1 MMKIKL
7 SPLGS
12 AGLLKLLKTLIASHF
27 CYARGMPCSALSFR
41 NISLVAMVAMWQDW
55 GRMVSMGENEDYGIQ
70 ETQDCR
76 TSCLVCLSLN
86 FLILKTK
93 NDDNTY
99 LGRLP

>member
-1 MMKIKL
+1 M
-7 SPLGS
+7 
-12 AGLLKLLKTLIASHF
+12 LKTLIASQTLL
-27 CYARGMPCSALSFR
+27 CKGMPCSALSFR

-55 GRMVSMGENEDYGIQ
+55 GQDGVMGENEDYGIQ